1 MTKNKELEI
10 KLMRDKGLEILRKW
24 AEELNK
30 ENNEQELLISEVVRN
45 GEKSKCS
52 RKEGPRDEK

>member
-30 ENNEQELLISEVVRN
+30 ENDEQELLISEV
-45 GEKSKCS
+45 EKNDETSK
-52 RKEGPRDEK
+52 RYHKDKRPK